1 MPRTRRK
8 SRSISARRRS
18 AAEEPRATEQH
29 AEDLMELAVDAAQSK
44 HLPEFLERFA
54 QRLARM
60 LGAEWC
66 GVLVFRGRET
76 DLYQTFSQ
84 KISMEASQH
93 TNLIRSA
100 RELHKEIEQS
110 EFDAD
115 AGTDAQGPTR
125 NAVFVPIVASDSENL
140 GAICLMREGK
150 KLAAGEKRLLH
161 ALASHAALSL
171 ENFRRFSQLE
181 RSKRQWVE
189 DIDAISDYI
198 VVHDRSWRVVRT
210 NRSLASH
217 LGVPPVALVGSAM
230 SALRHIAESGSELP
244 CPFCRDTQQS
254 REEYVVASPERI
266 FLVSTSRTPGLS
278 DDDTRTIHVLK
289 DITDR
294 REAERRYRE
303 LFDSIQEGL
312 FFATPDGRFLDVNDA
327 MVRMLGYQS
336 RDELL
341 RADVGP
347 HLYPAPAARE
357 RFLQA
362 LAERG
367 VLRNYEETLRRK
379 DGTLLHTLQNITAV
393 RDPQG
398 RIAQIRGLMLDVTE
412 QKTFQSQLQRERDFN
427 QKILNTTQSMIFV
440 LDTAGLIS
448 YANRRCFETGYRE
461 DELIGRRL
469 VHWVEASHQRDFE
482 AALQT
487 TAHGQQVENLELR
500 VRRSDGSMGHFSIS
514 LSPMRDEQNVVN
526 SVVVVM
532 TDITDA
538 ALLQAKLAHSEKMAT
553 IGRLVSGVA
562 HEVNNPLAAILGFT
576 DLLLENPQVPENARQ
591 DLQIILQETQRTKD
605 IVQDLLSFARQRPV
619 QRELVQVNNVLRQTI
634 KLRSY
639 DFASHGVEVLE
650 EFDEKLASALGDTQQ
665 LQQVFLNILNNAYDA
680 VQEAPQR
687 GRIVIRTQQRG
698 DSIEVAVIDNGTGIA
713 DPERI
718 FDPFYT
724 TKQAGKGTGLGL
736 SICYGIVR
744 AHGGEILCWNN
755 VQGGSTFVVR
765 IPVANEATVS
775 AALAKEAGR

>member
-1 MPRTRRK
+1 
-8 SRSISARRRS
+8 
-18 AAEEPRATEQH
+18 
-29 AEDLMELAVDAAQSK
+29 MELAVEAAQSR
-44 HLPEFLERFA
+44 HLPEFLEQFA
-54 QRLARM
+54 SRSARM
-60 LGAEWC
+60 LGASWG
-66 GVLVFRGRET
+66 GVAVYRGRDTEFHAVT
-76 DLYQTFSQ
+76 GTSKSALPEVEDWVVS
-84 KISMEASQH
+84 
-93 TNLIRSA
+93 NA
-100 RELHKEIEQS
+100 RESRAEVESTALPKEIAAAVRGAE
-110 EFDAD
+110 EPA
-115 AGTDAQGPTR
+115 AV
-125 NAVFVPIVASDSENL
+125 VFVRIAASDNEKL
-140 GAICLMREGK
+140 GTLCLFRKRKTLGTE
-150 KLAAGEKRLLH
+150 EKRLLR

-198 VVHDRSWRVVRT
+198 VVHDRAWNIVRT
-210 NRSLASH
+210 NRSLASY
-217 LGVPPVALVGSAM
+217 LGVPPVALVGEAM
-230 SALRHIAESGSELP
+230 SSLRQIAETGSELP
-244 CPFCRDTQQS
+244 CPFCRDTQ
-254 REEYVVASPERI
+254 RVKEEYVAASAERI
-266 FLVSTSRTPGLS
+266 FLVSTSRTPGLA

-327 MVRMLGYQS
+327 MVRMLGYAS
-336 RDELL
+336 REELL
-341 RADVGP
+341 RADVSP
-347 HLYPAPAARE
+347 HLYPAPEARE
-357 RFLQA
+357 KFLKA

-379 DGTLLHTLQNITAV
+379 DGTLLHTLQNITAA
-393 RDPQG
+393 RDARG
-398 RIAQIRGLMLDVTE
+398 RITQIRGLMLDVTE
-412 QKTFQSQLQRERDFN
+412 QKTFHSQLQRERDFN
-427 QKILNTTQSMIFV
+427 QKILNTTQSMILV

-448 YANRRCFETGYRE
+448 YANRRCYEAGYQE
-461 DELIGRRL
+461 SELIGHRL
-469 VHWVEASHQRDFE
+469 VDWVEASHREDFD
-482 AALQT
+482 AALET
-487 TAHGQQVENLELR
+487 TANGHQVDNLELR

-514 LSPMRDEQNVVN
+514 LSPMRDEQNTVN

-576 DLLLENPQVPENARQ
+576 DLLLENPEVPGSARE

-619 QRELVQVNNVLRQTI
+619 QRELVQVNSVLRQTI

-639 DFASHGVEVLE
+639 DFASHGVEVTEDFE
-650 EFDEKLASALGDTQQ
+650 ETLPPALGDSQQ

-680 VQEAPQR
+680 VQEAGQR
-687 GRIVIRTQQRG
+687 GRIRIHTQRQG
-698 DSIEVAVIDNGTGIA
+698 EVIEVAITDNGTGIA
-713 DPERI
+713 DPQRI

-744 AHGGEILCWNN
+744 AHGGEIQCWNEE
-755 VQGGSTFVVR
+755 GAAGSTFVVR
-765 IPVANEATVS
+765 IPVATES
-775 AALAKEAGR
+775 ALAAAAAKEAGR

>member
-1 MPRTRRK
+1 VHAVA
-8 SRSISARRRS
+8 SRN
-18 AAEEPRATEQH
+18 AEE
-29 AEDLMELAVDAAQSK
+29 LMELAVEAAQSR
-44 HLPEFLERFA
+44 HLPDFLEQFA
-54 QRLARM
+54 LRAARM
-60 LGAEWC
+60 LDAAWG
-66 GVLVFRGRET
+66 GVAVHLGRET
-76 DLYQTFSQ
+76 QLYGIAGSAGDR
-84 KISMEASQH
+84 IREAESWVS
-93 TNLIRSA
+93 TTAKESGG
-100 RELHKEIEQS
+100 EIES
-110 EFDAD
+110 LAMPKEVARPFGF
-115 AGTDAQGPTR
+115 AGEAGA
-125 NAVFVPIVASDSENL
+125 AVFVRIAGSDREKL
-140 GAICLMREGK
+140 GTLCLVRERK
-150 KLAAGEKRLLH
+150 TLSAEEKRLLR

-198 VVHDRSWRVVRT
+198 VVHDRAWNIVRT
-210 NRSLASH
+210 NRSLASY
-217 LGVPPVALVGSAM
+217 LGVPPVALVGEAM
-230 SALRHIAESGSELP
+230 SSLRQIAETGTELP
-244 CPFCRDTQQS
+244 CPFCRDTQRA
-254 REEYVVASPERI
+254 REEYVAASAERI
-266 FLVSTSRTPGLS
+266 FLVSTSRTPGVT

-312 FFATPDGRFLDVNDA
+312 FFATPEGRFLDVNDA
-327 MVRMLGYQS
+327 MVRMLGYAS
-336 RDELL
+336 REELL
-341 RADVGP
+341 RGDVSP
-347 HLYPAPAARE
+347 HLYPAPEARE
-357 RFLQA
+357 KFLRA
-362 LAERG
+362 LTERG

-393 RDPQG
+393 RDARG
-398 RIAQIRGLMLDVTE
+398 RIVQIRGLMLDVTE

-427 QKILNTTQSMIFV
+427 QKILNATQSMILV

-448 YANRRCFETGYRE
+448 YANRRCYEAGYQE
-461 DELIGRRL
+461 SELIGHRL
-469 VHWVEASHQRDFE
+469 VDWVEASHRKDFE
-482 AALQT
+482 AALET
-487 TAHGQQVENLELR
+487 TANGHQVENLELR
-500 VRRSDGSMGHFSIS
+500 VRRNDGS
-514 LSPMRDEQNVVN
+514 MRDEQNAVN

-576 DLLLENPQVPENARQ
+576 DLLLENPEVPKAARE

-619 QRELVQVNNVLRQTI
+619 QREPVFVNNVLRQTI

-639 DFASHGVEVLE
+639 DFASHGVEVTE
-650 EFDEKLASALGDTQQ
+650 EFEESLPPALGDSQQ
-665 LQQVFLNILNNAYDA
+665 LQQVFLNILNNGYDA
-680 VQEAPQR
+680 VQEAGRR
-687 GRIVIRTQQRG
+687 GRIRIHTRRQEEM
-698 DSIEVAVIDNGTGIA
+698 IEVAISDNGTGIA

-744 AHGGEILCWNN
+744 AHGGEIQCWNDEN
-755 VQGGSTFVVR
+755 GLGSTFVVR
-765 IPVANEATVS
+765 IPVATES
-775 AALAKEAGR
+775 ALAAAAAKEASR

>member
-1 MPRTRRK
+1 
-8 SRSISARRRS
+8 
-18 AAEEPRATEQH
+18 
-29 AEDLMELAVDAAQSK
+29 MELAVDAAQSRR
-44 HLPEFLERFA
+44 LPEFLERFA
-54 QRLARM
+54 NRASRM
-60 LGAEWC
+60 LSADWC
-66 GVLVFRGRET
+66 GVMVFRGRET
-76 DLYQTFSQ
+76 DFYQ
-84 KISMEASQH
+84 ASQDKFVSDPALH
-93 TNLIRSA
+93 TLLIHHG
-100 RELHKEIEQS
+100 RESSKEIRIRALAE
-110 EFDAD
+110 DNALAD
-115 AGTDAQGPTR
+115 ASTAPK
-125 NAVFVPIVASDSENL
+125 AVAIFVPITASDAEDL
-140 GAICLMREGK
+140 GSLCLVRKRKTLDDAER
-150 KLAAGEKRLLH
+150 RLLH

-189 DIDAISDYI
+189 DIDAISDFI
-198 VVHDRSWRVVRT
+198 VVHDRSWRVLRT

-217 LGVPPVALVGSAM
+217 LGVPPVALVGEAM
-230 SALRHIAESGSELP
+230 SSLRQIAESGSDLP
-244 CPFCRDTQQS
+244 CPFCRDTQQT

-266 FLVSTSRTPGLS
+266 FLVSTSRAPGLS

-312 FFATPDGRFLDVNDA
+312 FFATPEGRFLDVNDA
-327 MVRMLGYQS
+327 MVRMLGYDS

-357 RFLQA
+357 RFLLA
-362 LAERG
+362 LSARG

-393 RDPQG
+393 RDPRG
-398 RIAQIRGLMLDVTE
+398 KIAQIRGLMLDVTE

-427 QKILNTTQSMIFV
+427 QKILNTTQSMILV

-448 YANRRCFETGYRE
+448 YANRRCFESGYRE
-461 DELIGRRL
+461 DELIGHRL
-469 VHWVEASHQRDFE
+469 VDWVEASQRDDFE
-482 AALQT
+482 AALET
-487 TAHGQQVENLELR
+487 TANGQQVENLELR
-500 VRRSDGSMGHFSIS
+500 VRRSDASMGHFSIS
-514 LSPMRDEQNVVN
+514 LSPMRDEQNAVN

-538 ALLQAKLAHSEKMAT
+538 VLLQAKLAHSEKMAT

-576 DLLLENPQVPENARQ
+576 DLLLENPQVPANARE
-591 DLQIILQETQRTKD
+591 DLQIILRETQRTKD

-619 QRELVQVNNVLRQTI
+619 QRELVHVNAVLRQTI

-639 DFASHGVEVLE
+639 DFASHGVEVKE
-650 EFDEKLASALGDTQQ
+650 EFDERLAPALGDSQQ

-680 VQEAPQR
+680 VQDAGQR
-687 GRIVIRTQQRG
+687 GQIIIRTRQCG
-698 DSIEVAVIDNGTGIA
+698 DSIEVAVTDNGTGIT
-713 DPERI
+713 DPHRI

-744 AHGGEILCWNN
+744 AHNGEILCWNN
-755 VQGGSTFVVR
+755 AERPGSTFVVR
-765 IPVANEATVS
+765 IPIATEASVT
-775 AALAKEAGR
+775 ATLAKEAGR